1 MYIGYHIK
9 KSNRSRL
16 KKYVSFIHEQTGKD
30 KLFIVSDMVACSLLM
45 GTSFYEYFYYSFVSK
60 GGTER
65 KAYASMGF
73 MYEYQKR
80 NNPVSARLILQ
91 DKLKYYMAY
100 PEFVGRSWLELRKTT
115 VEQFAQFVKDKEKV
129 VIKGSTSGA
138 GQKVKVLTLRDVDLS
153 QLMNYAVSNGF
164 DIVEEFVCQHEDMM
178 KLAPNSLNT
187 IRVITQINRQ
197 NNGIDIIGAI
207 LRLGIFENTDN
218 LTTGGIAAKVDI
230 DSGIVIGNGISF
242 DITTP
247 DYEVHPV
254 SNIRI
259 EGFKLPYWQESLE
272 MCRKAALL
280 HPENRSVGWD
290 VAIKE
295 EGPILIEGNHDWGAR
310 LWQMPERCG
319 MKAVLL
325 KYL

>member
-1 MYIGYHIK
+1 
-9 KSNRSRL
+9 
-16 KKYVSFIHEQTGKD
+16 
-30 KLFIVSDMVACSLLM
+30 
-45 GTSFYEYFYYSFVSK
+45 
-60 GGTER
+60 
-65 KAYASMGF
+65 
-73 MYEYQKR
+73 
-80 NNPVSARLILQ
+80 
-91 DKLKYYMAY
+91 MAY

-138 GQKVKVLTLRDVDLS
+138 GQKVKVLTLKDVDLS

-259 EGFKLPYWQESLE
+259 EGFKLPYWQESLD